1 MMAFM
6 IRIIRNI
13 YYHLL
18 DLFILLGYTTLL
30 LISNQYF
37 FNDIITTTREICI
50 VGLLHAPLLLNTTFF
65 LFSRWILSSWV
76 TYCHHTFA
84 LIFYESYRKTWRKG
98 FTYFFTTPCRRLFS
112 SKTEEDSGQT
122 TQNQESSL
130 LQQGSVNDR
139 S

>member
-1 MMAFM
+1 MF
-6 IRIIRNI
+6 RILRNI

-18 DLFILLGYTTLL
+18 DLFILLGYTALL

-50 VGLLHAPLLLNTTFF
+50 VGLLHAPFLLNTTFF

-84 LIFYESYRKTWRKG
+84 LIFYESYRKAWRKG
-98 FTYFFTTPCRRLFS
+98 FTYFFTTPYRRLFGT
-112 SKTEEDSGQT
+112 KTEENNHQT
-122 TQNQESSL
+122 TSIQESPL
-130 LQQGSVNDR
+130 LQESTVND
-139 S
+139 